1 MNLSEKKIF
10 EKFKARRSN
19 GDVVRCMREENGTV
33 FVFGK
38 RKTRYGTRYT
48 DEQFKKCYVIVEGA
62 DPALLWEKRVKKAL
76 ECLNRSGLWP
86 DYQTFF
92 ENLSKMSYEDREEMK
107 KIDDK
112 RYYTDP
118 ETGRYAKRTAAEME
132 ILWGD
137 YPEKYP
143 FAFGRDEDGNLFFE
157 TDYIHEKS
165 DAKLKTMYFGK
176 HNNHYVKECIS
187 NALAE
192 KRRYCSGR
200 YRTSYDVSFEYDPSR
215 NMAWYSEEYKDCGNG
230 YYYIAL
236 DANTAL
242 FIEKD

>member
-1 MNLSEKKIF
+1 MNLSEKKIW

-48 DEQFKKCYVIVEGA
+48 DEQFEKCYVIVEGA
-62 DPALLWEKRVKKAL
+62 DSALLWEKRVKKAL

-92 ENLSKMSYEDREEMK
+92 ENLSKMSYKDREEMK
-107 KIDDK
+107 KIDDR

-132 ILWGD
+132 VLWGD

-143 FAFGRDEDGNLFFE
+143 FAFGRDEDGNLFFK
-157 TDYIHEKS
+157 TDYIREKS
-165 DAKLKTMYFGK
+165 DARLKTMYFGK
-176 HNNHYVKECIS
+176 HDNRYVKECIS

-192 KRRYCSGR
+192 KRRYCSER

>member
-1 MNLSEKKIF
+1 
-10 EKFKARRSN
+10 
-19 GDVVRCMREENGTV
+19 
-33 FVFGK
+33 
-38 RKTRYGTRYT
+38 
-48 DEQFKKCYVIVEGA
+48 
-62 DPALLWEKRVKKAL
+62 
-76 ECLNRSGLWP
+76 
-86 DYQTFF
+86 
-92 ENLSKMSYEDREEMK
+92 MSYEDREEMK
-107 KIDDK
+107 KIDDE

-132 ILWGD
+132 VLWGD

-176 HNNHYVKECIS
+176 HDNHYVKECIS

>member
-48 DEQFKKCYVIVEGA
+48 DEQFEKCYVIVEGA

-92 ENLSKMSYEDREEMK
+92 ENLSRMSYEDREEMK
-107 KIDDK
+107 KINDE

-118 ETGRYAKRTAAEME
+118 ETGKYAKRTVAEME
-132 ILWGD
+132 VLWGD

-143 FAFGRDEDGNLFFE
+143 FAFGRDEDG
-157 TDYIHEKS
+157 I
-165 DAKLKTMYFGK
+165 
-176 HNNHYVKECIS
+176 
-187 NALAE
+187 
-192 KRRYCSGR
+192 CSLR
-200 YRTSYDVSFEYDPSR
+200 QITFARKAMPD
-215 NMAWYSEEYKDCGNG
+215 
-230 YYYIAL
+230 
-236 DANTAL
+236 
-242 FIEKD
+242 